1 MDTYTIRTPD
11 DVRTLRA
18 RLTNPTP
25 VLRQIGGLLTEAS
38 RKSFSAQAL
47 GEMAWAERYPGQRG
61 QFLNVAAALDRA
73 NRGLGFTARLRSRR
87 PALLGTGALR
97 NSVAS
102 RVEGKS
108 VVVGSAIDY
117 ASLHQFGGDSY
128 QDITSTAKTTIRGW
142 LKGDKAAVRGVRS
155 KLSSLLTLPFLVT
168 KVNARPFIGVT
179 PDVQATI
186 PRLLSDY
193 LTTGNA

>member
-25 VLRQIGGLLTEAS
+25 VLRRIGEVIKEEGT
-38 RKSFSAQAL
+38 KSFDNQRL
-47 GEMAWAERYPGQRG
+47 GEIAWAARYPGHKG
-61 QFLNVAAALDRA
+61 QFLNVAAALARA
-73 NRGLGFTARLRSRR
+73 NQGKGFRPQFRQDR
-87 PALLGTGALR
+87 PALQGTSKLR
-97 NSVAS
+97 NSLGA
-102 RVEGKS
+102 RVEGNQAI
-108 VVVGSAIDY
+108 VGASMDY
-117 ASLHQFGGDSY
+117 ASVQQFGGDSY
-128 QDITSTAKTTIRGW
+128 QDITSTGKATIRGW

-155 KLSSLLTLPFLVT
+155 KLSSLLSLPFLVT